1 MPLRPL
7 AAARNSLRALAITG
21 AGPAELLRMLNGVM
35 CELTSGV
42 VGTVVCGLYNPATS
56 MLRWARAGHL
66 PPVLVRGRTASELPL
81 PGGVLL
87 GMDPDASYEEATQP
101 LQSGDT
107 LLLFT
112 DGLIERRG
120 ESIVDVLG
128 EFVATVA
135 PASEGAGLTAAAL
148 ADRILATAVSDT
160 EDDACLVAVRVRRKG
175 QARLAAGSP
184 GSPMARLDQPI
195 GPAHDAGREQS
206 VTLRSGS
213 ALYN

>member
-1 MPLRPL
+1 MV
-7 AAARNSLRALAITG
+7 AARNSLRALAITG

-42 VGTVVCGLYNPATS
+42 VGTVVCGLYHPGTS
-56 MLRWARAGHL
+56 VLRWARAGHL
-66 PPVLVRGRTASELPL
+66 PPVLVRGRTACQLPL

-101 LQSGDT
+101 LQPGDT

-128 EFVATVA
+128 EFVTAVA
-135 PASEGAGLTAAAL
+135 PVPDGQQRPEPTAAAQ

-160 EDDACLVAVRVRRKG
+160 EDDACLVAVRIR
-175 QARLAAGSP
+175 
-184 GSPMARLDQPI
+184 
-195 GPAHDAGREQS
+195 
-206 VTLRSGS
+206 
-213 ALYN
+213 